1 MFAKH
6 ESEDEQSWSGLQQEN
21 ITTGGVDPDSGT
33 HLFKMLVFAANSL
46 VIGLIACKSLL
57 YIHVVMNKAVFFS
70 LPTQQP
76 SSSKTSTFFRLS
88 FSSVYFAPM
97 LLEEVA

>member
-1 MFAKH
+1 MNRKTNRAGL
-6 ESEDEQSWSGLQQEN
+6 SLQQEN

-76 SSSKTSTFFRLS
+76 SSSKASTFIRLS